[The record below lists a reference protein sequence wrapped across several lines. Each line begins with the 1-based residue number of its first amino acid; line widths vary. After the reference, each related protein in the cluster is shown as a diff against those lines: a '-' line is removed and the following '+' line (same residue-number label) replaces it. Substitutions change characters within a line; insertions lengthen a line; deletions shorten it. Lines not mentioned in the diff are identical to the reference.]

1 MSLNL
6 LSLYATA
13 MEEKTFLEKQ
23 KQLARM
29 WETFYQ
35 EPFGK
40 HLPELQNGTP
50 IELMFVSDEIIE
62 TLQFNPGLGLFQK
75 HPLHTS
81 KKTKYVHV
89 LSDTIVHKKE
99 FLTPET
105 KELLKKLIPQEFHNF
120 NPHTKI
126 LYKAKPT
133 YSCGTQVADFSTISE
148 NISGINSINTPE
160 TLCVAQ
166 IDDKRQMALC
176 SLHPPAILQI
186 LTTSD
191 PEDTAYIRSAIN
203 DSGTIII
210 MSKGITLIKFSATG
224 ATMPLDITKQR
235 IEKLNNAY
243 FKFTKNNTGN

>member
-6 LSLYATA
+6 LSSYVIG
-13 MEEKTFLEKQ
+13 MEEKAFLEKQ
-23 KQLARM
+23 KQLAHM

-40 HLPELQNGTP
+40 NLPELQNGTP
-50 IELMFVSDEIIE
+50 IELMFVSNEIIE
-62 TLQFNPGLGLFQK
+62 TLQFNPGLGLFQR

-81 KKTKYVHV
+81 KKTKYLHV
-89 LSDTIVHKKE
+89 ISDTIIHKKE

-105 KELLKKLIPQEFHNF
+105 KEFLKKLIPQEFHNF

-133 YSCGTQVADFSTISE
+133 YRYGTQVGDFSTISE
-148 NISGINSINTPE
+148 KITGINSINRTE
-160 TLCVAQ
+160 TLCIAQ
-166 IDDKRQMALC
+166 IDDTRQMVLC

-186 LTTSD
+186 LTTAD
-191 PEDTAYIRSAIN
+191 PEDNAYIRSAIN

-210 MSKGITLIKFSATG
+210 MSKGTTLIKFTATG
-224 ATMPLDITKQR
+224 ATMPLDITKPN

-243 FKFTKNNTGN
+243 FKFTK